1 MTRFL
6 YKQSKMK
13 TNTTQKPKMDAQNER
28 HQKACMNLGARKE
41 LSLIVFRGYNI
52 LTHVVDGTTDSE
64 MHG

>member
-28 HQKACMNLGARKE
+28 HQKARFDVYSPVYTSQTSCLVAK
-41 LSLIVFRGYNI
+41 
-52 LTHVVDGTTDSE
+52 
-64 MHG
+64 